1 MGDDSSVYFELGMK
15 KVKTRY
21 KGKANGN
28 PLILQKKRNG
38 YVGWLVLSFA
48 LVLCTLVFD
57 SRLLDSSNIVRFVA
71 TSFFLTGCS
80 VFFVRKSLRYPA
92 NMSLL
97 ASLLLLLLMLL
108 SMAWADNVQE
118 ALFESVRFGVAL
130 SLFLLSY
137 NLFAKHPIRSVVWMS
152 RVSFIVFVLAM
163 GMALLQID
171 GAGDMRWN
179 SRYCVT
185 SLFTHKSTFSM
196 MLVLISAFP
205 AMRILMPIKKSR
217 WLYVLVLVG
226 ALSMIAFLQS
236 RAVLIAIVVAGFVA
250 LLSWLFRRMR
260 VTRVKK
266 NVVSVAFA
274 LIMGGVLMS
283 GSYWFSHLDDLGA
296 RDASGI
302 RSNAS
307 FYERQTLWTTTFRM
321 VQEKPL
327 AGCGAGNWKVSHPS
341 ASVRDIFSV
350 DILDFNFVRPHNEYL
365 KVISELGIIGLVL
378 MMLIISSFFVDA
390 FWGAVGRNRIIVS
403 VGSSVIGGL
412 CTFAVFDF
420 PFDRME
426 TLCWTMLI
434 AGCVCARCAHPAKR
448 VDAYFIKGSITIA
461 LFCACLLGCGR
472 WYSEKCVKSIL
483 GYVHRGVWNKV
494 EMLSRE
500 AYKPWVNLTTNGIP
514 VAYYEA
520 MSLEYQGKSALE
532 AFRRAYH
539 DAPYNKQVLTD
550 LGRLEYVEAHRVDV
564 SIELLKEAIRISPS
578 YSYAYFNLAQ
588 VYILEGRISEARS
601 LLSGMDF
608 QSKQAKIDALIW
620 QYHQGEDVVYY
631 QEQVVPAEQEMRD
644 HLLFQLQ

>member
-1 MGDDSSVYFELGMK
+1 MRHLFVYAQKYFLYDVDIGISCHAHSHAYQEISLAVCACVSGCFVHDSIPSVQGGIDCDSGGR
-15 KVKTRY
+15 VC
-21 KGKANGN
+21 G
-28 PLILQKKRNG
+28 
-38 YVGWLVLSFA
+38 
-48 LVLCTLVFD
+48 TLV
-57 SRLLDSSNIVRFVA
+57 VA
-71 TSFFLTGCS
+71 FQ
-80 VFFVRKSLRYPA
+80 KD
-92 NMSLL
+92 
-97 ASLLLLLLMLL
+97 AS
-108 SMAWADNVQE
+108 D
-118 ALFESVRFGVAL
+118 ES
-130 SLFLLSY
+130 
-137 NLFAKHPIRSVVWMS
+137 
-152 RVSFIVFVLAM
+152 
-163 GMALLQID
+163 Q
-171 GAGDMRWN
+171 
-179 SRYCVT
+179 
-185 SLFTHKSTFSM
+185 
-196 MLVLISAFP
+196 
-205 AMRILMPIKKSR
+205 
-217 WLYVLVLVG
+217 
-226 ALSMIAFLQS
+226 
-236 RAVLIAIVVAGFVA
+236 
-250 LLSWLFRRMR
+250 
-260 VTRVKK
+260 K

-434 AGCVCARCAHPAKR
+434 AGCVCARRAHPAKR

-461 LFCACLLGCGR
+461 LFCDCLLGCGR

-500 AYKPWVNLTTNGIP
+500 AYMP
-514 VAYYEA
+514 
-520 MSLEYQGKSALE
+520 
-532 AFRRAYH
+532 
-539 DAPYNKQVLTD
+539 
-550 LGRLEYVEAHRVDV
+550 
-564 SIELLKEAIRISPS
+564 
-578 YSYAYFNLAQ
+578 
-588 VYILEGRISEARS
+588 
-601 LLSGMDF
+601 
-608 QSKQAKIDALIW
+608 
-620 QYHQGEDVVYY
+620 
-631 QEQVVPAEQEMRD
+631 
-644 HLLFQLQ
+644 